1 MKSKLLIWI
10 TIFIMALGTSCH
22 RESNNKL
29 LHEKGKSQT
38 HALYLF
44 QQIDSLDNL
53 GEFNPIITKDYIAEA
68 EKFAHTYPEDPISSE
83 FLYKAGLMAMMVAK
97 VSKNQNSKEMELYA
111 QKALTI
117 FDDIQ
122 KIYPEFNGIK
132 ECIFYKGVVYE
143 DILDDYENAE
153 LFYRAFIA
161 RYPSDSSAV
170 NFEFLGKSA
179 EEIFAEFEQR

>member
-10 TIFIMALGTSCH
+10 TIFIMVFGTSCH

-29 LHEKGKSQT
+29 LQEKGKSLTAVLQ
-38 HALYLF
+38 LL
-44 QQIDSLDNL
+44 QQLDSLSSL
-53 GEFNPIITKDYIAEA
+53 GEFDTHIAKNYIAKA
-68 EKFAHTYPEDPISSE
+68 EEFGGAYPEDLMSAE
-83 FLYKAGLMAMMVAK
+83 LLYKAGLAAMTVAK
-97 VSKNQNSKEMELYA
+97 TSKNQAPKETDLYA

-122 KIYPEFNGIK
+122 KVYPEFSGIK
-132 ECIFYKGVVYE
+132 DCIFYKGVVYE

-153 LFYRAFIA
+153 LFYKAFIA

-170 NFEFLGKSA
+170 SFEFLGKSA
-179 EEIFAEFEQR
+179 EEIFAKFEKK